1 MVKGIGNVNK
11 YRCKSDVVRN
21 IRRLKR
27 RTNRHSADKYK
38 LRRQKAIKEALKET
52 NTTKN
57 LVKQNRS
64 NPNANLLVSN
74 KKRRLLLRNKRIRER
89 DRSKMEVNK
98 VTNKKILP
106 ATGRKIGMDTSS

>member
-11 YRCKSDVVRN
+11 YRCKAGMIRN
-21 IRRLKR
+21 SLRLKR
-27 RTNRHSADKYK
+27 RKNKHAGDKFK
-38 LRRQKAIKEALKET
+38 LKRQKAIKEALKET

-57 LVKQNRS
+57 LVKQNRT

-89 DRSKMEVNK
+89 DTSRMEIKKASSTTARSKD
-98 VTNKKILP
+98 
-106 ATGRKIGMDTSS
+106 GMDVSS